1 MIDPQLFAQ
10 PVAIDRNVHLR
21 ARLKEAPTRFDRTA
35 GMNALFVT
43 MVEFVDVSREYPIVF
58 VDAGQGPDGK
68 REVAPM
74 AVLGLAKGENL
85 MLRADGNWDAKYVP
99 ALLRGY
105 PLGLARA
112 DGDRLVLVVDARAD
126 ALSFDDA
133 APGEPLFD
141 AQGNPTA
148 QLEARRAFLEQ
159 LEDEAHRTRLFGR
172 TLLELELLQTKRF
185 DATLPDGSS
194 LSVDGFLALDE
205 ARFEALPDDAILK
218 LQRSGML
225 SMIYAHHFSMGQF
238 RNLLERRLAATPPAA
253 S

>member
-10 PVAIDRNVHLR
+10 PVAIDRNVHQR
-21 ARLKEAPTRFDRTA
+21 ARLKASGTRFDRTA
-35 GMNALFVT
+35 GMNAMFVT

-58 VDAGQGPDGK
+58 VDAGQGPDGQ

-85 MLRADGNWDAKYVP
+85 MLRPDGSWAARYIP

-112 DGDRLVLVVDARAD
+112 DADRVVLVIDEAAD
-126 ALSFDDA
+126 ALSIDGTGA
-133 APGEPLFD
+133 GEPLFD
-141 AQGNPTA
+141 GQGQPTP
-148 QLEARRAFLEQ
+148 QLQARQEFLEQ
-159 LEDEAHRTRLFGR
+159 LENEAHRTRLFGR
-172 TLLELELLQTKRF
+172 ALLELELLQTKRF
-185 DATLPDGSS
+185 DATLPDGRS

-205 ARFEALPDDAILK
+205 ARFEALPDEAVLK

-225 SMIYAHHFSMGQF
+225 SMIYAHHFSMGMF
-238 RNLLERRLAATPPAA
+238 RTLLERRIEGETTPVA
-253 S
+253 